1 MRDAT
6 RLLKVQV
13 GQSTADLPP
22 PDPEKLDP
30 LFPPCLVLY
39 PADLAPADPGDASVR
54 VFEWQADLGKWKRI
68 A

>member
-1 MRDAT
+1 MGDTT
-6 RLLKVQV
+6 RLLNVQV
-13 GQSTADLPP
+13 GQCTADLPP
-22 PDPEKLDP
+22 PAPEKHDP

-39 PADLAPADPGDASVR
+39 PDDLAPADPGEAGVR